1 MITSLLL
8 SPVFLVKA
16 TGYGLLLTLEIV
28 IVGLAVLFRINSV
41 KQQRTTV
48 VSFVVEIQVRSNKQ
62 MEFDPVK
69 QHRHFCPWIWS
80 TSRKGPGWRQTL
92 SALQRHKGSC
102 QTPLSPSSVLK
113 VDDPLISVR
122 NFMHDFSL
130 RHRRFSAARSLYPDN
145 KNTVHAFVLKQTFDP
160 L

>member
-1 MITSLLL
+1 M
-8 SPVFLVKA
+8 V
-16 TGYGLLLTLEIV
+16 
-28 IVGLAVLFRINSV
+28 
-41 KQQRTTV
+41 
-48 VSFVVEIQVRSNKQ
+48 VRSNKQ

-130 RHRRFSAARSLYPDN
+130 RHRRFCY
-145 KNTVHAFVLKQTFDP
+145 
-160 L
+160 

>member
-80 TSRKGPGWRQTL
+80 TSRKGPGWRQAL

-145 KNTVHAFVLKQTFDP
+145 KNTVHAFILKQTFDP